1 MNHIEAKINMKC
13 NVLKGL
19 IKTAT
24 RFHSVNSID
33 SNGRIRKRN
42 NQGNLRKKLCRYKMG

>member
-19 IKTAT
+19 IKALTPMEEFEREIIKA
-24 RFHSVNSID
+24 I
-33 SNGRIRKRN
+33 
-42 NQGNLRKKLCRYKMG
+42 